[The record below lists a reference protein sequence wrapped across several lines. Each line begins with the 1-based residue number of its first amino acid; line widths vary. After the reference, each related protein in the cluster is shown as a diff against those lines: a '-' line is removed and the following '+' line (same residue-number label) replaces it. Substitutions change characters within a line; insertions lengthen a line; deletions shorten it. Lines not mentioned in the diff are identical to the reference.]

1 MIDLSVNIAGVRM
14 ENPVMAASGTFGY
27 GQEYYG
33 LIDFNK
39 IGAIVVKTI
48 TKTPR
53 QGNAQPRTN
62 ETATGTGM
70 INRIGLQNV
79 GVEKFISDKLPF
91 LKQLEIPVIVS
102 IGGETIEDY
111 QYVIQQLNETVGIT
125 GYEINVSCPN
135 VKDGLAFGQNA
146 KMVAELVVV
155 LRKATSMPLIVK
167 LTPNVTYIAEV
178 AKAAVES
185 GASALSLINTVKAR
199 EKIHSGPHKGEWI
212 IGGLS
217 GPCIL
222 PIALQKVAEVA
233 EADLGVPIIGMGGIM
248 NAQNALDFMEAGADA
263 IAIGTG
269 TLAWPK
275 TIEEVI
281 DGLEKFMLENRVGNM
296 EQLKGMLRGGNEK

>member
-1 MIDLSVNIAGVRM
+1 MIDLSVNIAGIRM
-14 ENPVMAASGTFGY
+14 KNPVMTASGTFGY
-27 GQEYYG
+27 GQEYFE
-33 LIDFNK
+33 LIEFK
-39 IGAIVVKTI
+39 MGAIVVKTI
-48 TKTPR
+48 TRTPR

-79 GVEKFISDKLPF
+79 GVEIFISDKPPF
-91 LKQLEIPVIVS
+91 LRQLEIPVIVS

-111 QYVIQQLNETVGIT
+111 QYVIQRLNETIDIV

-146 KMVAELVVV
+146 KMVADLVVV
-155 LRKATSMPLIVK
+155 LRKATNMPLIVK
-167 LTPNVTYIAEV
+167 LTPNVTYIAEI
-178 AKAAVES
+178 ARAAVEA
-185 GASALSLINTVKAR
+185 GADALSLINTIKAR

-233 EADLGVPIIGMGGIM
+233 ETNLGVPIIGMGGIM
-248 NAQNALDFMEAGADA
+248 NVQNALDFIEAGADA

-275 TIEEVI
+275 TIEEVVN
-281 DGLEKFMLENRVGNM
+281 GLEKFMLENGVGNID
-296 EQLKGMLRGGNEK
+296 ELKTKLRGGNEK